1 MSSKR
6 NSIEIRITYDKEKNK
21 YTFDSKLKAIF
32 NKAKKAFQ
40 IKLPSGKYLLVKPE
54 KLSQGVDDITGIDDR
69 SITDIEPNTPPVRIN
84 LPRSPARRNSLVGN
98 NSLTAK

>member
-6 NSIEIRITYDKEKNK
+6 NSIEIKITYDKETKK

-32 NKAKKAFQ
+32 NRAKKAFQ

-54 KLSQGVDDITGIDDR
+54 QLSQGIDDR
-69 SITDIEPNTPPVRIN
+69 SIDDAHIEPNTTPIRIN
-84 LPRSPARRNSLVGN
+84 LPRSPVRRNSSNDG
-98 NSLTAK
+98 K